1 MGEPRPNC
9 SSTMGTWG
17 PQTSEERSQT
27 ISQDG
32 QRSQDSPHLLQGQ
45 DLQKAH
51 PTQGHAIQGRKG
63 LPIRA
68 RKASIRPQAIRLW
81 WSNEARFPQEG
92 KDNQEGRVEI
102 ECTACKTKAQ
112 LALKRCKHFE
122 LGGDKKTK
130 GA

>member
-1 MGEPRPNC
+1 MGGTEPRPNC
-9 SSTMGTWG
+9 SSTLSTTT

-45 DLQKAH
+45 DLQKGH
-51 PTQGHAIQGRKG
+51 PTQGRKG

-102 ECTACKTKAQ
+102 GMHSLQ
-112 LALKRCKHFE
+112 
-122 LGGDKKTK
+122 DKGTISVEAMQTLRV
-130 GA
+130 GW

>member
-1 MGEPRPNC
+1 MGIVHDDTTNFRGTFSDNQPRW
-9 SSTMGTWG
+9 STFPRLAAPTA
-17 PQTSEERSQT
+17 
-27 ISQDG
+27 
-32 QRSQDSPHLLQGQ
+32 GQ

-51 PTQGHAIQGRKG
+51 PTQGHPIQGRKG

-102 ECTACKTKAQ
+102 GMHSLQ
-112 LALKRCKHFE
+112 
-122 LGGDKKTK
+122 DKGTISVEAMQTLRV
-130 GA
+130 GW

>member
-1 MGEPRPNC
+1 
-9 SSTMGTWG
+9 MGTTT

-92 KDNQEGRVEI
+92 RVEI
-102 ECTACKTKAQ
+102 GMHILQ
-112 LALKRCKHFE
+112 
-122 LGGDKKTK
+122 DKGTISVEAMQTLRV
-130 GA
+130 GW